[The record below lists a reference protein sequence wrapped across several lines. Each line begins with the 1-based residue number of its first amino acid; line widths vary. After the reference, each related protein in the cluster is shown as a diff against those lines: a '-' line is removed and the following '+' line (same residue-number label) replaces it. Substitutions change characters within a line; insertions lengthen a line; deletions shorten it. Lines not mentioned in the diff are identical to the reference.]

1 MRVKM
6 KIKSKNTVEYWENN
20 DKTYTKISDMKDM
33 ELKSKYTIYKS
44 SIFLEELQR
53 RGIEFNEITDRLSI

>member
-1 MRVKM
+1 M